1 MRICIADYSGHPFQ
15 VQLSRELARRGHDL
29 LHLYFSEFQTPKGR
43 LQCEASDPA
52 TLQIEAISLGRPFA
66 KYELLKRRG
75 QEIEVGVLFTKR
87 IARHRPGI
95 VIACNLPLDA
105 LNAVRK
111 WCVGASCPFIFW
123 QQDIYS
129 RAIEDIL
136 TEKFGLLG
144 RMVGRHYHRLE
155 RRAARDSAAVVVIA
169 EDFRGILER
178 EFGIAAD
185 KIHVIENWAPLD
197 EIVPR
202 AKTNPWSVANGFAE
216 CDIVLYTGTLGMKHN
231 PGQILELAKSL
242 QGRNRTRLVVISEGP
257 AADWLKQSAE
267 KADISTLQVLPF
279 QPFEIYS
286 DVLASANV
294 LISIL
299 EPEAGVFSVPSKVLS
314 YLCSARPIVLSAP
327 QENLASKIINDNAA
341 GLAVPAGDTPAF
353 IRAVHALLDA
363 PDRAAQC
370 ARNGR
375 SYAERTFDIVSIGD
389 RFEKIISRAVGAR

>member
-15 VQLSRELARRGHDL
+15 VQLSRELARRGHDV

-43 LQCEASDPA
+43 LTREASDPA
-52 TLQIEAISLGRPFA
+52 TLQIDAVSLGHPFA
-66 KYELLKRRG
+66 KYQLLKRRR
-75 QEIEVGVLFTKR
+75 QEIKVGALFARR
-87 IARHRPGI
+87 IGEHRPDI
-95 VIACNLPLDA
+95 VIACNLPLDS
-105 LNAVRK
+105 LDAVRK
-111 WCVGASCPFIFW
+111 WCVATSCPFFFW

-178 EFGIAAD
+178 EFGVPGG
-185 KIHVIENWAPLD
+185 KIHVVENWAPLD

-202 AKTNPWSVANGFAE
+202 EKSNPWSEANGLAAR
-216 CDIVLYTGTLGMKHN
+216 DVVLYTGTLGMKHN
-231 PGQILELAKSL
+231 PAQILTLA
-242 QGRNRTRLVVISEGP
+242 QRLEQRPNTSVIVISEGP
-257 AADWLKQSAE
+257 AADWLKAQAAANGTTCL
-267 KADISTLQVLPF
+267 KVLPF
-279 QPFEIYS
+279 QPFDRYP
-286 DVLASANV
+286 DALGTADV

-314 YLCSARPIVLSAP
+314 YMCAKRPIVLAAP
-327 QENLASKIINDNAA
+327 PENLASKIIAGANA
-341 GLAVPAGDTPAF
+341 GVAVPAGDTQAF
-353 IRAVHALLDA
+353 GNAVASLLDDTT
-363 PDRAAQC
+363 DRDLR

-375 SYAERTFDIVSIGD
+375 AYAERTFDIAAIGG
-389 RFEKIISRAVGAR
+389 RFEKIIRAAKA